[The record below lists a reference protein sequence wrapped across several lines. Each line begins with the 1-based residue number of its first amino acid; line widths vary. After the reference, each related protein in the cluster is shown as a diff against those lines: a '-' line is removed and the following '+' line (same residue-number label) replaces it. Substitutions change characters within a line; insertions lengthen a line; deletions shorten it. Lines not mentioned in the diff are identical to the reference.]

1 MIQDNFLQVN
11 KDILNL
17 SKREKEILLL
27 IAEGLKNGEIAD
39 KLFISHRTADTHKT
53 HLIKKLNLKSTA
65 ELACFATINLD
76 VIKSLLDMVA

>member
-1 MIQDNFLQVN
+1 MKQDNFLQVY

-27 IAEGLKNGEIAD
+27 IAEGLKNGEIGE

-65 ELACFATINLD
+65 ELACFAAIHID
-76 VIKSLLDMVA
+76 EIKSLIELTV